1 MTITRTQVEK
11 ILLKRAA
18 RRMAFVEMD
27 IAKSDGTNAD
37 LNDPIAYAV
46 RLCGL
51 SVADISDVKDS
62 DLAPLPDS
70 DIDKLLDLAEL
81 RLLQN
86 IFGNLD
92 SVDERTGPVQN
103 AYSQFGTQLE
113 TALKRLEEKCQ
124 RNYGVGQG
132 TISVGYI
139 TLDFQQKEAD
149 DDV

>member
-103 AYSQFGTQLE
+103 AYSQIGRASCRE
-113 TALKRLEEKCQ
+113 R
-124 RNYGVGQG
+124 V
-132 TISVGYI
+132 SV
-139 TLDFQQKEAD
+139 
-149 DDV
+149 VV